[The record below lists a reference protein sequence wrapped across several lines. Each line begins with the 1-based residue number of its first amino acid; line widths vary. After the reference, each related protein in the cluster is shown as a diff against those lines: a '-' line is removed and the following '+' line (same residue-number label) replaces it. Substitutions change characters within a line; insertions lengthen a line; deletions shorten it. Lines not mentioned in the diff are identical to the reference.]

1 MEIALEKNVSNLAL
15 LFIAS
20 LIPAGLNGIAHLLG
34 QRPNARLIQAPWT
47 YIAGVVLV
55 LSAYPVLWLLRT
67 IAHAAP
73 AADWYWAVAALWMFV
88 PAGIVV
94 WKLYDQ
100 EGAECRRLAEIETA
114 VNAIV
119 TAGRQ
124 DHADRCA

>member
-1 MEIALEKNVSNLAL
+1 MENLAL

-34 QRPNARLIQAPWT
+34 QRPNARLIGAPWT
-47 YIAGVVLV
+47 YVAGVMLV
-55 LSAYPVLWLLRT
+55 LAGYPVLWLLRT
-67 IAHAAP
+67 ITHAAP
-73 AADWYWAVAALWMFV
+73 AADWYWMLAALWMFV

-100 EGAECRRLAEIETA
+100 EGAETRRLAEIEAA
-114 VNAIV
+114 VDARI
-119 TAGRQ
+119 TAGRR